1 MEVQFPQAPLG
12 YCNVGVG
19 LLLRIGFAMTLLSG
33 GAIMYLFQH
42 DVYSFALCGASH
54 IGLFESVT
62 SISAR
67 RYIVDVSHC

>member
-33 GAIMYLFQH
+33 GAIMY
-42 DVYSFALCGASH
+42 YSNMMYIPSH
-54 IGLFESVT
+54 YAVPATLDCLSL
-62 SISAR
+62 
-67 RYIVDVSHC
+67 